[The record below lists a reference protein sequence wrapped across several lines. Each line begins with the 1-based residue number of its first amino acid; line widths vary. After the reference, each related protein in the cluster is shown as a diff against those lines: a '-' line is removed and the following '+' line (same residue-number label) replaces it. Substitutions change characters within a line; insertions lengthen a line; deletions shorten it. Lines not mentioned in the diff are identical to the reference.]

1 MNQTVIYKGVIVKPV
16 ERVGD
21 KVRVRTA
28 NPNDAQKVGLPFKD
42 LEGGQAVFEALV
54 PEADLVAVDS

>member
-1 MNQTVIYKGVIVKPV
+1 MNQTVIYKGIVVKPV

-21 KVRVRTA
+21 KVRVRTSH
-28 NPNDAQKVGLPFKD
+28 PSDAQKAGLPFKE
-42 LEGGQAVFEALV
+42 LQGGQAVFEALV